1 MSQLSAGLHLA
12 LVTAKFGLTGGVAV
26 ALASWLVPK
35 DMLTVAFVA
44 LLCIQPSLVTG
55 LKAAKE
61 QILASG
67 LGAVS
72 TLCFLLVFPINP
84 WTVGAGVAATYAVTT
99 RLRWGY
105 SALVVALFSS
115 LYMTLLVQ
123 ATHIQ
128 TVILRFQAVLL
139 GVAVALLMNA
149 IFSPVFTQMNLAVR
163 IQRSVATVRQ
173 QLAAL
178 RAALVANDAAAL
190 EAGLA
195 TFQDTFRHLGAVKDD
210 LADLRRELRL
220 PGRPGRRS
228 FSEVYFSDRCVRE
241 LELITHHAQDVAMAS
256 QRLLGEAGGPSST
269 AALGTASEALLQAV
283 DALDLVQEGR
293 YDRAEAIAES
303 ARQALHRF
311 AEPNDAASTATPVGF
326 SPRLVLAFALIQLHG
341 HLAELL
347 QAATWLDEARR
358 DPDSA
363 LQRAA
368 TDAPGGM
375 HATER

>member
-12 LVTAKFGLTGGVAV
+12 LVTAKFGLTGGVSV

-35 DMLTVAFVA
+35 DILSVAFVA

-61 QILASG
+61 QLLASG
-67 LGAVS
+67 IGAIS

-84 WTVGAGVAATYAVTT
+84 WTIGASVAATYAVTT

-123 ATHIQ
+123 ATHVQ
-128 TVILRFQAVLL
+128 TGILRFQAVLL
-139 GVAVALLMNA
+139 GVAVALFMNA
-149 IFSPVFTQMNLAVR
+149 VFSPVFTQVNLAVR

-178 RAALVANDAAAL
+178 RAALVAKDASTL
-190 EAGLA
+190 EAGLG

-210 LADLRRELRL
+210 LADLRREMRL

-228 FSEVYFSDRCVRE
+228 FTEVYFSDRCVRE

-256 QRLLGEAGGPSST
+256 QRLLRESDGGAQS
-269 AALGTASEALLQAV
+269 AVALGMADGALLQALDV
-283 DALDLVQEGR
+283 LDLVQEGH
-293 YDRAEAIAES
+293 YDRAEAIA
-303 ARQALHRF
+303 A
-311 AEPNDAASTATPVGF
+311 
-326 SPRLVLAFALIQLHG
+326 
-341 HLAELL
+341 
-347 QAATWLDEARR
+347 
-358 DPDSA
+358 
-363 LQRAA
+363 
-368 TDAPGGM
+368 
-375 HATER
+375 